1 MHWISFIGGV
11 FVGAVLGVFVMC
23 LCAIAGEEDRR
34 QRHREETN

>member
-1 MHWISFIGGV
+1 MHWISFIGGG

-34 QRHREETN
+34 QLHRLWSN

>member
-23 LCAIAGEEDRR
+23 LCAVAGEEDRR
-34 QRHREETN
+34 QRHREGSN

>member
-34 QRHREETN
+34 QRHRKDMS

>member
-23 LCAIAGEEDRR
+23 LCAVAGEEDRR
-34 QRHREETN
+34 QRHREGTN